1 MESIMK
7 IVKSLKESRLL
18 IREFSETIKYETKK
32 QKGRILSM
40 LLGK

>member
-1 MESIMK
+1 MESIIK
-7 IVKSLKESRLL
+7 IVKSLKKSRLL
-18 IREFSETIKYETKK
+18 IREFSETKK